1 MRKFVGVWL
10 VGRRKI
16 KEIELHGGKGLST
29 VDNKIVKS
37 SNPYTLRVV
46 NSLTT
51 IIALSSVLNIVVYL
65 LF

>member
-1 MRKFVGVWL
+1 M
-10 VGRRKI
+10 
-16 KEIELHGGKGLST
+16 KEIELHGGKELST

-37 SNPYTLRVV
+37 SNPYALRVV

-65 LF
+65 LL

>member
-1 MRKFVGVWL
+1 M
-10 VGRRKI
+10 

-37 SNPYTLRVV
+37 SNPYTLTVV

-65 LF
+65 LL